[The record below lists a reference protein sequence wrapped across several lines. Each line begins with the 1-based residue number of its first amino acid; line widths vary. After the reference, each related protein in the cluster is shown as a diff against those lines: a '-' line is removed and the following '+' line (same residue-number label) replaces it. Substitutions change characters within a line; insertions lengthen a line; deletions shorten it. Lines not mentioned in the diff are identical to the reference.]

1 MSHIEIR
8 NSLNEALESAVSVP
22 IAYENNQFEPSSAIA
37 FIAPFYLPETSEGLG
52 KTFAS
57 SDEERGTYQVSVFI
71 QSNAL
76 NSSGLSVFD
85 TLQLEIID
93 QVKAVFYTHAFV
105 GNVYIESAEVGA
117 GSVEDGWFKRDVSIN
132 WISYQSRG

>member
-1 MSHIEIR
+1 
-8 NSLNEALESAVSVP
+8 
-22 IAYENNQFEPSSAIA
+22 
-37 FIAPFYLPETSEGLG
+37 
-52 KTFAS
+52 
-57 SDEERGTYQVSVFI
+57 
-71 QSNAL
+71 
-76 NSSGLSVFD
+76 VFD